1 MSYFVTDLDKS
12 KPTEFDPVADGAGE
26 LRSIKEALRDTFPN
40 ANTPLTVSNESIVEA
55 VEKVNSGEVGNPA
68 ALQLAH
74 CKYSDTPPAGQP
86 NVRYAVNIESVT
98 RQSDGTYVVKF
109 DVEIK
114 NFDYTIAI
122 TPAAINANP
131 VFAYVTSQALL
142 KPGGNPSDINDYTPN
157 GFTMQVREFQ
167 GNSIILP
174 QTAAFTIL
182 VVDNDPFGFNNN
194 V

>member
-1 MSYFVTDLDKS
+1 MSDFITDLDKS

-26 LRSIKEALRDTFPN
+26 IRSIKSALRDTFPN

-55 VEKVNSGEVGNPA
+55 VEAVNSGNVGNPA

-74 CKYSDTPPAGQP
+74 CKYSDKAQP
-86 NVRYAVNIESVT
+86 SVRYAVNIESVERT
-98 RQSDGTYVVKF
+98 GPGNYVVKF
-109 DVEIK
+109 EVEIK

-142 KPGGNPSDINDYTPN
+142 KPGGDPGNADDYTPN
-157 GFTMQVREFQ
+157 GFTMQVREFS

-174 QTAAFTIL
+174 DTAAFTIL
-182 VVDNDPFGFNNN
+182 VVDNDPFGFNNGA
-194 V
+194 